1 MFRSEE
7 EAINYVLEVK
17 VEQVCLILFAGEMEE
32 ESITLKG
39 NLAFKDFGVEE
50 GEFGGPFFKRVPEFI
65 MGEEVEGGAIARGG
79 VAICM
84 WWVIVGPGGG
94 GEGGIID
101 GVAEVLSLVIALI
114 IINLHGVITEE
125 AVTGGSVEGRGLVL
139 FLGVNVSLVI
149 NKVIEGFGII
159 GELEVIEVRA
169 EAYEA
174 VDDRK
179 VELGEVNADRVPVE
193 LIVLVVKEPLG
204 REIKGVLG
212 DWMTI
217 VITGVGRGEFV
228 KIGSGREVDISQG
241 LEGGGCGA

>member
-1 MFRSEE
+1 MSRSEE
-7 EAINYVLEVK
+7 KAINYVLKVK
-17 VEQVCLILFAGEMEE
+17 VEEVCLIFFEGEIEE

-39 NLAFKDFGVEE
+39 SLAFKDFGFEE
-50 GEFGGPFFKRVPEFI
+50 GEFGGPFFKRVPKFI
-65 MGEEVEGGAIARGG
+65 MGEEVEGGVIARGR

-84 WWVIVGPGGG
+84 WWVIVRPGGE

-101 GVAEVLSLVIALI
+101 GVAEVLGLVITLI
-114 IINLHGVITEE
+114 IINLHGVRTEE
-125 AVTGGSVEGRGLVL
+125 AVTGGGVEGRDLVL
-139 FLGVNVSLVI
+139 IVI
-149 NKVIEGFGII
+149 NKVIKGFGII
-159 GELEVIEVRA
+159 GELEVVEVRA

-174 VDDRK
+174 VDDRE

-217 VITGVGRGEFV
+217 VITGVGRGEFIEV
-228 KIGSGREVDISQG
+228 GSGWEVGISQG
-241 LEGGGCGA
+241 WEGGGCGA

>member
-1 MFRSEE
+1 
-7 EAINYVLEVK
+7 
-17 VEQVCLILFAGEMEE
+17 
-32 ESITLKG
+32 
-39 NLAFKDFGVEE
+39 
-50 GEFGGPFFKRVPEFI
+50 
-65 MGEEVEGGAIARGG
+65 
-79 VAICM
+79 M

-94 GEGGIID
+94 GEGGIVD
-101 GVAEVLSLVIALI
+101 GVAEVLGLVITLI
-114 IINLHGVITEE
+114 IINLHGVRTEE
-125 AVTGGSVEGRGLVL
+125 AVTGGGVEGRDLVL
-139 FLGVNVSLVI
+139 IVI
-149 NKVIEGFGII
+149 NKVIKGFGII
-159 GELEVIEVRA
+159 GELEMVEVRA

-174 VDDRK
+174 VDDRE

>member
-1 MFRSEE
+1 
-7 EAINYVLEVK
+7 
-17 VEQVCLILFAGEMEE
+17 
-32 ESITLKG
+32 
-39 NLAFKDFGVEE
+39 
-50 GEFGGPFFKRVPEFI
+50 
-65 MGEEVEGGAIARGG
+65 
-79 VAICM
+79 M

-94 GEGGIID
+94 GEGGIVD
-101 GVAEVLSLVIALI
+101 GVAEVHGLVITLI

-125 AVTGGSVEGRGLVL
+125 AVTGGGVEGRDIVL
-139 FLGVNVSLVI
+139 ILGVSIALVI

-159 GELEVIEVRA
+159 GELEVVEVRA

-174 VDDRK
+174 GDDRE

-217 VITGVGRGEFV
+217 VITGVGRGEFI
-228 KIGSGREVDISQG
+228 KIGSGREVGIG
-241 LEGGGCGA
+241 EG